1 MGLLIIKNI
10 LMKPYLINS
19 VNASILIILGLLG
32 YFGSETPSVTALIP
46 VIAGVILLLLTKSMK
61 NGNRVVA
68 HIVVV
73 LTLLIFISLFKP
85 LSGALGRNDTGAI
98 VRVVIMLLSNIVALA
113 VYIKSFVDAR
123 RNKVIR

>member
-1 MGLLIIKNI
+1 
-10 LMKPYLINS
+10 MKPYLINTI
-19 VNASILIILGLLG
+19 NASVLIIVGLLG
-32 YFGSETPSVTALIP
+32 YLGSDSPSFTALIP
-46 VIAGVILLLLTKSMK
+46 VFAGVILLLLAKSMK

-98 VRVVIMLLSNIVALA
+98 IRVVIMMVTSVLALA

-123 RNKVIR
+123 RNKLV

>member
-1 MGLLIIKNI
+1 
-10 LMKPYLINS
+10 MKPYLINS

-61 NGNRVVA
+61 NENRVVA